1 MLLQP
6 DTKEQSYTE
15 GDHMITFTN
24 CNHLIIL
31 GLGGKNNLN
40 EGYSNLVEGLYPQ
53 MGGVNHSFPFNYRV
67 EASAIYHA
75 TQESKA

>member
-15 GDHMITFTN
+15 GDLMITFIN

-40 EGYSNLVEGLYPQ
+40 EDYSNLVEGLYPQ
-53 MGGVNHSFPFNYRV
+53 WV
-67 EASAIYHA
+67 E
-75 TQESKA
+75 